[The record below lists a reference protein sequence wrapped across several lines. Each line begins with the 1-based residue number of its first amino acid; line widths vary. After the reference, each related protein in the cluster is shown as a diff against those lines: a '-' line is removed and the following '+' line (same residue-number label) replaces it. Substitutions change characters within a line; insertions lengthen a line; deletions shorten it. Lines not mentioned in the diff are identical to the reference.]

1 LFRQFKSII
10 MPIESTKPEFIEIAL
25 GILDRAGS
33 DPGYTLT
40 IAQQFTLQKYA
51 VYCVNNSAPETGTLA
66 PKFYTQKETCTL
78 LHCSE
83 PTIIE
88 WRKRGWIKP
97 IHVGAKILYTDQ
109 VIQDALKIVAVHK
122 YRR

>member
-1 LFRQFKSII
+1 MQN
-10 MPIESTKPEFIEIAL
+10 ESSKTEFIEIAL
-25 GILDRAGS
+25 GILDRAGNT
-33 DPGYTLT
+33 PGYTLT
-40 IAQQFTLQKYA
+40 VSEQFALQKYA
-51 VYCVNNSAPETGTLA
+51 VHCVNNSAPETGTLA

-97 IHVGAKILYTDQ
+97 LHIGAKIMYTDEI
-109 VIQDALKIVAVHK
+109 IQEALKIVAVHK